1 MSDSILTTIKQ
12 MLGGLTAQN
21 TMFDTEIITHIN
33 TALFRLHQLG
43 VGPEK
48 RVLIEDTEDTWESI
62 FGNMDDLQAVKDF
75 IYFRV
80 KLVFDPPTS
89 SFVLESIK
97 EQIKELEWCLCNDEV
112 NESQEVNK

>member
-1 MSDSILTTIKQ
+1 MDSILTTIKQ

-21 TMFDTEIITHIN
+21 THFDTEIIAHIN

-43 VGPEK
+43 VGPET
-48 RVLIEDTEDTWESI
+48 RAHIEDASDTWESV
-62 FGNMDDLQAVKDF
+62 FGNMDDMQAVKDF
-75 IYFRV
+75 IYFKV

-97 EQIKELEWCLCNDEV
+97 SQINELEWCLCNDKT
-112 NESQEVNK
+112 NESYDKNT